1 MSNSFLV
8 VPPGIE
14 PGTQGQFIG
23 TVSPLLYQL
32 SYVVVYNKKR
42 VTQMSNSFFCGAT
55 RNRTGDTRIFSPLLY
70 QLSYRGKMATR
81 MGLEPTTS
89 AVTGR
94 RSNQL
99 SHQANRFRN

>member
-1 MSNSFLV
+1 MDKMKTKKSHSEEWLFYIV

-70 QLSYRGKMATR
+70 HLSYGTMFAWLRVQR
-81 MGLEPTTS
+81 
-89 AVTGR
+89 
-94 RSNQL
+94 
-99 SHQANRFRN
+99 